1 MLNLPAREPR
11 GRYFANKRGSLW
23 AEGARGE
30 LDRGVR
36 SCYNF
41 YMFNAEYEEEVAVV
55 ARSLW
60 QDGLRTLRWS
70 SMPSSPTRP
79 WVESWADV
87 YIKEMCVPL
96 EASWLAT
103 IVSHSDEEEEGYGYW
118 KVAHDAILSIE
129 FADDTVPTRRT
140 LLRPGRP
147 PLDIPIG
154 EDEMEE
160 SDFYWNYYRQ
170 DRYLDSGAQT
180 PTYLLPVWTT
190 SKIAE
195 VVEDWIER
203 ISGHRFRLEIDGDL
217 RSPFEEQAIR
227 AKEEIEARG
236 VENFH
241 DLGDGLLTTDEVM
254 DSLLEDPHG
263 AAEITA
269 EIKKA
274 TRPN

>member
-1 MLNLPAREPR
+1 
-11 GRYFANKRGSLW
+11 
-23 AEGARGE
+23 
-30 LDRGVR
+30 
-36 SCYNF
+36 
-41 YMFNAEYEEEVAVV
+41 MFNAEYEEEVAEV

-60 QDGLRTLRWS
+60 SDGLRTLRWS
-70 SMPSSPTRP
+70 SMPSSLERP

-103 IVSHSDEEEEGYGYW
+103 IVSPADEEAEGYGYW
-118 KVAHDAILSIE
+118 KVPHDAILSVE
-129 FADDTVPTRRT
+129 FADGDLPTARQ
-140 LLRPGRP
+140 LLRPSRP
-147 PLDIPIG
+147 PLDIPIS
-154 EDEMEE
+154 EDELGENE
-160 SDFYWNYYRQ
+160 FYWNYYRQ
-170 DRYLDSGAQT
+170 ERYLDSGAPA

-203 ISGHRFRLEIDGDL
+203 ISGCRFRLEIDGSL
-217 RSPFEEQAIR
+217 RSPFEQQIAR
-227 AKEEIEARG
+227 AMEEIEASDG
-236 VENFH
+236 ANLH
-241 DLGDGLLTTDEVM
+241 DLGDGLMATDEAM

-274 TRPN
+274 TRPD